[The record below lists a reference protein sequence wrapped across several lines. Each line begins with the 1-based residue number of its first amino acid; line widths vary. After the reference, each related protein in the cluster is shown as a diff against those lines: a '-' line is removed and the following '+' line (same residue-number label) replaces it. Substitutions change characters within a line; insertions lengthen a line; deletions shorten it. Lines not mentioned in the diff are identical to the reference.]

1 MTRYESLVYLPMEFF
16 IDTAQIEEITKA
28 KDLGILDGV
37 TTNPSLIA
45 KTGKSLKAAITEI
58 AKVVDGPISAEVLA
72 TDSEGIVKEARELAQ
87 IAPNIVVKVPL
98 IPEGLIAV
106 KKLTQENIQTNV
118 TLCFSAMQALLA
130 AKAGATYISPFVGR
144 LDDRGHDGMDL
155 IDEIITVYDN
165 YEFTTKI
172 IVASI
177 RHPMHLKTAAML
189 GADVA
194 TIPPDVFNTIVK
206 HPLTDEG
213 LAKFLEDAKKFTWE

>member
-1 MTRYESLVYLPMEFF
+1 MEFF
-16 IDTAQIEEITKA
+16 IDTAQLDEIKKA
-28 KDLGILDGV
+28 KELGILDGV

-45 KTGKSLKAAITEI
+45 KTGKSLKAAIKEI
-58 AKVVDGPISAEVLA
+58 AAEVEGPISAEVLA
-72 TDSEGIVKEARELAQ
+72 TDAPGIVKEGQELAS
-87 IAPNIVVKVPL
+87 IADNIVIKVPL
-98 IPEGLIAV
+98 IPEGLKAV
-106 KKLTQENIQTNV
+106 KTLTELKIKTNV

-144 LDDRGHDGMDL
+144 LDDRGHDGMEL
-155 IDEIITVYDN
+155 IEEITTIYDN
-165 YEFTTKI
+165 YDYRTQI

-177 RHPMHLKTAAML
+177 RHPMHLKSAAMI

-213 LAKFLEDAKKFTWE
+213 LAKFLEDAKKFSWE